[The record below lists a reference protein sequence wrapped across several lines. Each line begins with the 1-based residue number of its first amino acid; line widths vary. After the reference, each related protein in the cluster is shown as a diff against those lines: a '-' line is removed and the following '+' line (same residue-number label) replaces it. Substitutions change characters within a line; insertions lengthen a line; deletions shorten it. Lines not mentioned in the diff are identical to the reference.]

1 MEEQKKN
8 LLSFYVPYTY
18 SKKATIKYM
27 IVAWFLFPGYPDYF
41 FLILVDCFKTLGS
54 AALP

>member
-8 LLSFYVPYTY
+8 LLSFYVQYTY